1 MDEYGVVC
9 FEKTVSFARGAGYP
23 ATHDPEATVDLAANT
38 PMPMDKKSQKKAI
51 ECVMI

>member
-38 PMPMDKKSQKKAI
+38 PMPVLKKNLKKRLSRL
-51 ECVMI
+51 